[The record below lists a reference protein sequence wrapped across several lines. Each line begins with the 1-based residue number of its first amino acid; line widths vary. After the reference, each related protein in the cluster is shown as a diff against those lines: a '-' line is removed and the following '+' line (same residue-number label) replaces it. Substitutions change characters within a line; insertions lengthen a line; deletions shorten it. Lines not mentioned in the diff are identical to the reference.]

1 MIILM
6 IKKCRKLEFKFQKM
20 ATDDNQLF
28 EYFVTLWRDEMEK
41 QEGNTLRAVTIL
53 FLLVINYYNLKIIN
67 KDFGVIFY

>member
-1 MIILM
+1 M

-53 FLLVINYYNLKIIN
+53 FLLVINY
-67 KDFGVIFY
+67 

>member
-1 MIILM
+1 LIILM

-53 FLLVINYYNLKIIN
+53 FLLVINY
-67 KDFGVIFY
+67 